1 MRRAR
6 ERIHCEKHSFVRSED
21 WWKIRCF
28 RCGEGEGMGEKEYH
42 IDDFLNTQHLTPH
55 SEFKI
60 GGDVLQG

>member
-1 MRRAR
+1 
-6 ERIHCEKHSFVRSED
+6 
-21 WWKIRCF
+21 
-28 RCGEGEGMGEKEYH
+28 MGEKEYH